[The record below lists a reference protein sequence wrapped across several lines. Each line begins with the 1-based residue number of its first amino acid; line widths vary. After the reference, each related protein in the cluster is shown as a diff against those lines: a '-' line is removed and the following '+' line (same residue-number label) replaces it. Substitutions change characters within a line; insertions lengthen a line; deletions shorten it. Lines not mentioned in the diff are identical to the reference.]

1 MMSVSLDAVTADDF
15 KARVGE
21 AFRLSLPDGR
31 LDLRLA
37 SVRRAGQS
45 GREGGAFA
53 LLFVAPPG
61 PWLPQAIYPLA
72 NEHLGTLEIFVVPI
86 GPAEGGNGYEAVFA

>member
-1 MMSVSLDAVTADDF
+1 MSGSLATVTAADF
-15 KARVGE
+15 EARVGE
-21 AFRLSLPDGR
+21 AFRLSLPDGG

-37 SVRRAGQS
+37 NVRRAGQS

-61 PWLPQAIYPLA
+61 PWLPQAIYPIA
-72 NEHLGTLEIFVVPI
+72 NAELGTLEIFVVPI
-86 GPAEGGNGYEAVFA
+86 GPAEGGNGYEAVFT